1 MKKNVL
7 ALIEARMGSSR
18 LKGKVL
24 KKLGKTTVLDL
35 LVKRVKKA
43 HNIDKVVVITS
54 KNKKDNLLV
63 NHLKKKKIKYFR
75 GSEQNVLN
83 RILISSR
90 LFKGDIIV
98 RLTAD
103 NPLIDPTM
111 INHMVQYIKKNNK
124 INYLCNGYISSFKKR
139 QLPYGLDIE
148 LFRFKAMEK
157 FKHLAITKKFK
168 EHPTMI
174 FLKNRKKC
182 DAQSFKIKKN
192 YKFNPK
198 IRLTIDTRKDYKM
211 VSNLYLILYKKFKN
225 RFNTKNILSVLK
237 KNKWLISINEK
248 VEQKNL

>member
-111 INHMVQYIKKNNK
+111 INHMVQYIKKN
-124 INYLCNGYISSFKKR
+124 
-139 QLPYGLDIE
+139 
-148 LFRFKAMEK
+148 
-157 FKHLAITKKFK
+157 
-168 EHPTMI
+168 
-174 FLKNRKKC
+174 
-182 DAQSFKIKKN
+182 IK
-192 YKFNPK
+192 
-198 IRLTIDTRKDYKM
+198 
-211 VSNLYLILYKKFKN
+211 
-225 RFNTKNILSVLK
+225 
-237 KNKWLISINEK
+237 
-248 VEQKNL
+248 